1 MSKSTIENIK
11 VSIVVAIYKVAP
23 YLNQLIQSVID
34 QTHRNIEIILV
45 DDGSPDECGAICD
58 KYAKIDSRIIVIH
71 KPNGGGCDARNKGME
86 KITGEYFTIMDGD
99 DWLEPNF
106 VEYLLS
112 IAVSMDAEMAITD
125 SVFTS
130 SDTMQNEVDNIE
142 QWTGEKA
149 ATEIIALHFPM
160 GCWNKLYK
168 TEMIK
173 RHNLTFSVPWHGEG
187 MYFCTM
193 ASQYANYVAK
203 GHRRIYHYRTDNLSS
218 SSKMYNVQNGING
231 LWNIENIYNV
241 SIIRTP
247 AFLHT
252 VEWHI
257 YLNHNFLIRQ
267 IVGTNTFGKYWR
279 EYVKSHIMLILM
291 LPKIIKHGCYTN
303 KQKFSL
309 LKRALFP
316 MHYQRKMVELR
327 QN

>member
-1 MSKSTIENIK
+1 MKDITKIK

-23 YLNQLIQSVID
+23 YLDQLIQSILA
-34 QTHRNIEIILV
+34 QTHKNIEIILV

-58 KYAKIDSRIIVIH
+58 RYASQDNRIIVLH
-71 KPNGGGCDARNKGME
+71 KPNGGGCDARNKGMAM
-86 KITGEYFTIMDGD
+86 ITGEWFTIIDGD
-99 DWLEPNF
+99 DWLEPDF
-106 VEYLLS
+106 IEYLLR
-112 IAVSMDAEMAITD
+112 IAIDLGAEMAMTD

-130 SDTMQNEVDNIE
+130 TERNQNESDCVE
-142 QWTGEKA
+142 KWSGETA

-168 TEMIK
+168 TEMVK
-173 RHNLTFSVPWHGEG
+173 RNNLTFSVPWHGEG

-203 GHRRIYHYRTDNLSS
+203 GHRRIYNYRTDNLKS

-231 LWNIENIYNV
+231 LWNIKNIYRV

-247 AFLHT
+247 KFLRT

-257 YLNHNFLIRQ
+257 YLNYNFLLRQ
-267 IVGTNTFGKYWR
+267 IVGTNTYGRYWR
-279 EYVKSHIMLILM
+279 EYFFCRLM
-291 LPKIIKHGCYTN
+291 LLVLLPKRLIHESSNG
-303 KQKFSL
+303 KQKISM
-309 LKRALFP
+309 LKRAIFP
-316 MHYQRKMVELR
+316 VHYAKKMVALK